1 MPRALISVYDKDGVD
16 ELAKGL
22 AGAGWELVS
31 SGGTATF
38 LSEQGLDVT
47 RVEDVTSAP
56 EMLGGRVKTL
66 HPRIHAG
73 ILARR
78 DLDEDVAML
87 AEQGIEPFDLVCVNL
102 YPFQSVAGRRDKT
115 EEEII
120 EMIDV
125 GGPSMLRAAA
135 KNFAHVAAVSSPS
148 QYGRVLGE
156 IREHGAVTPETRRS
170 LARDAFAASAAYEA
184 AIANWFGSDEAFP
197 QQLTLTFRKAADLP
211 YGENPHQAAAFY
223 IEPSARRHLLSR
235 VEQLS
240 GRELSFN
247 NLADLEGAR
256 RVIRAFDEPAAVIV
270 KHANPCG
277 VAVAAT
283 IEEAWERALA
293 ADPVSAFGCVA
304 LVNRPVAGDLGRR
317 IAEHFVEVLQA
328 PGFDDE
334 ALEALETRQAL
345 RILVDTE
352 RRTETPG
359 ERDFKRVLGG
369 MLLQDRD
376 VSTTPRAQMRLVCGD
391 PTEEQWDDLLFAW
404 EVCRHVSSNAIVIAK
419 GRQTIGI
426 GAGQMSRV
434 DAVRIAVGNARMHG
448 HDLAGAVLAS
458 DAFFP
463 FPDGPQI
470 ALEAGVTALIQP
482 GGSRRDKEVIA
493 VVEEAAASMVF
504 TGIRHFRH

>member
-1 MPRALISVYDKDGVD
+1 MRRALISVWDKEGVN
-16 ELAKGL
+16 ELATGL
-22 AGAGWELVS
+22 VELGWELVS
-31 SGGTATF
+31 SGGTAAY
-38 LSEQGLDVT
+38 LEEQSLQVT
-47 RVEDVTSAP
+47 RVEEVTSAP

-78 DLDEDVAML
+78 DLEEDVAAL
-87 AEQGIEPFDLVCVNL
+87 AEQKIEPIDLVCVNL
-102 YPFQSVAGRRDKT
+102 YPFASVAGRHDKSVD
-115 EEEII
+115 EIV

-135 KNFAHVAAVSSPS
+135 KNYAHVAAVSSPV
-148 QYGRVLGE
+148 QYGRVLAE
-156 IREHGAVTPETRRS
+156 LREHGAVTADTRRV
-170 LARDAFAASAAYEA
+170 LARDAFATSAAYEA
-184 AIANWFGSDEAFP
+184 AIANWFAGVETFP
-197 QQLTLTFRKAADLP
+197 SQLTLTFRKVADLP

-223 IEPSARRHLLSR
+223 IDPNARRHLLSR

-256 RVIRAFDEPAAVIV
+256 RVMRELEEPAAVII

-277 VAVAAT
+277 VAIAPTV
-283 IEEAWERALA
+283 EEAWERALA

-304 LVNRPVAGDLGRR
+304 LLNRPVSGELGRR
-317 IAEHFVEVLQA
+317 ISEHFVEVLVA

-334 ALEALETRQAL
+334 AVEALQQRQSL

-352 RRTETPG
+352 RRRETPG

-376 VSTTPRAQMRLVCGD
+376 LAGPSRDQMRAVCGE
-391 PTEEQWDDLLFAW
+391 PKEEQWADLVFAW
-404 EVCRHVSSNAIVIAK
+404 EICKHVSSNAIVIAK
-419 GRQTIGI
+419 GGQTIGI

-434 DAVRIAVGNARMHG
+434 DAVRIAVENARIHK

-463 FPDGPQI
+463 FPDGPEI
-470 ALEAGVTALIQP
+470 ALKAGVKALIQP
-482 GGSRRDKEVIA
+482 GGSRRDQEVIDA
-493 VVEEAAASMVF
+493 VTEGGATMVF
-504 TGIRHFRH
+504 TGVRHFRH